1 MYFSGPRYE
10 MLATKRECSELAKEI
25 SVYAVEPEKLPEE
38 VKKQVELTPRD
49 ALNAGLIRAFL
60 LVLEGSIGPSYSGTS
75 FAEQLDRLDELVE
88 RVPHIPIIASGEWN
102 LVRLRKMLESKQ
114 LQEWERM
121 MRGPKTFRRWLWTN
135 PNLGFVIIW
144 GSVLLGLGTFE
155 RLMGHI
161 SFNQFMARLETV
173 AMMFLLLWM
182 SPIISQ
188 WWKKT
193 FPRKDRGPGQVG
205 LEESI

>member
-1 MYFSGPRYE
+1 
-10 MLATKRECSELAKEI
+10 MLVTKRECSELAKEI

-38 VKKQVELTPRD
+38 VKQQVELTPRD

-102 LVRLRKMLESKQ
+102 LVRLRKRLESKQ

-121 MRGPKTFRRWLWTN
+121 MRGPRTLRKLLWTD
-135 PNLGFVIIW
+135 PSFGIGFTVAVLIVGMSTFQW
-144 GSVLLGLGTFE
+144 LLGLIRFE
-155 RLMGHI
+155 RFL
-161 SFNQFMARLETV
+161 FNLAV
-173 AMMFLLLWM
+173 AAATFVALWL
-182 SPIISQ
+182 SKILYLWRTKS
-188 WWKKT
+188 
-193 FPRKDRGPGQVG
+193 FPRKDRGPGHDG
-205 LEESI
+205 LEESA